1 MGTKKLQEII
11 AVLRDWLVSI
21 YLYQKGADEIP
32 VFVVKDVNFVLLDS
46 IRPLFARERF
56 IILTQDDISQG
67 SDVFCLQL
75 LSIKNHSDLFYGS
88 DILSNFKIEKTD
100 LRASLELDLRN
111 KRVQL
116 REGYLSQ
123 DKWKDF
129 LKHILLG
136 MQIVREWALL
146 LKSPDMKIPKD
157 IKELLSLFDIAWS
170 CNSQNFYYLLDDKV
184 EEWEIPALIHRIHVY
199 LSDLCNKI

>member
-11 AVLRDWLVSI
+11 AVLRDGLVSI

-56 IILTQDDISQG
+56 IILTQDNISQG

-75 LSIKNHSDLFYGS
+75 LNIKNHSDLFYGS
-88 DILSNFKIEKTD
+88 NILSNFKIEKTD

-111 KRVQL
+111 KCVQL

-123 DKWKDF
+123 DKGKDF

-136 MQIVREWALL
+136 MQIVREGALL

-157 IKELLSLFDIAWS
+157 MKELLSLFDIAWS

-184 EEWEIPALIHRIHVY
+184 EEGEIPALIHRIHVY